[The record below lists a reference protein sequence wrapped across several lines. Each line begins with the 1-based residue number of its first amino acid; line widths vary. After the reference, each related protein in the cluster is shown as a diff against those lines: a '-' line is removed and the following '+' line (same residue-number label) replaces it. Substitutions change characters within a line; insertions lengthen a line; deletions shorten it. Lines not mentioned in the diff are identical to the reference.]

1 MNTEFFTALD
11 IFVKEKGIPQ
21 EYIIEKIEAGLA
33 NALKREIGENC
44 NIKVILD
51 PAKKD
56 VKVVR
61 VKNIV
66 EEVTDPEL
74 EISLADAKAIS
85 KKYALGGTVET
96 EVKTKAFGRLSAQS
110 GKQIIV
116 QGIRE
121 AERTMVIKEYES
133 KKEEVIS
140 ATVLRI
146 DPVNGFS
153 KNSGGED
160 AGGSSQGR
168 ADTRRTVFRRRPY
181 QGFRYGGQKRG

>member
-11 IFVKEKGIPQ
+11 LIVKEKGIPQ
-21 EYIIEKIEAGLA
+21 EYLIEKIEAGLA

-51 PAKKD
+51 PAKRD

-61 VKNIV
+61 VKSIV

-110 GKQIIV
+110 GKQISV

-121 AERTMVIKEYES
+121 AARTMVIRE
-133 KKEEVIS
+133 
-140 ATVLRI
+140 
-146 DPVNGFS
+146 
-153 KNSGGED
+153 
-160 AGGSSQGR
+160 
-168 ADTRRTVFRRRPY
+168 
-181 QGFRYGGQKRG
+181 